1 MFYNEEEK
9 NQIKEKWKN
18 VFMNNCKICNGEGY
32 FKKDGINEQCECVKR
47 AIKYYKL
54 EIANIPMQNIKVKK
68 EDFEKYIKYDFKNYF
83 DIISKNVFN
92 TKNIFL
98 YNLNIE
104 LNDMIITYIAKN
116 LINKENILTK
126 QKIKVQYT
134 TFDNLVQLSLRSNND
149 KESRDKLNYLVNKI
163 DVLFIDNVGL
173 ETGFG
178 NNSKHNVKLLQT
190 IMKGRNNKLKST
202 IICSKLY
209 FQDIERFYNKEIVEM
224 FTKYDIIKGE

>member
-18 VFMNNCKICNGEGY
+18 VFMNNCKICGGEGY
-32 FKKDGINEQCECVKR
+32 FKRDGINEQCECMKR

>member
-32 FKKDGINEQCECVKR
+32 FKKDGINEQCECMKR

>member
-32 FKKDGINEQCECVKR
+32 FKRDGINEQCECMKR

>member
-32 FKKDGINEQCECVKR
+32 FKKDGINEQCECMKR

-116 LINKENILTK
+116 LINNENILTK
-126 QKIKVQYT
+126 QNIKIQYT

>member
-9 NQIKEKWKN
+9 TQIKEKWKN

-32 FKKDGINEQCECVKR
+32 FKKDGINEQCECMKR

>member
-32 FKKDGINEQCECVKR
+32 FKKDGINEQCECMKR

-126 QKIKVQYT
+126 QKIKIQYT
-134 TFDNLVQLSLRSNND
+134 TFDNLVQFSLRSNND

>member
-32 FKKDGINEQCECVKR
+32 FKRDGINEQCECMKR

-126 QKIKVQYT
+126 QKIKIQYT
-134 TFDNLVQLSLRSNND
+134 TFDDLVQFSLHSNND
-149 KESRDKLNYLVNKI
+149 KESRNKLNYLVNKI

-190 IMKGRNNKLKST
+190 IMKGRNNKLKCT

>member
-32 FKKDGINEQCECVKR
+32 FKKDGINEQCECMKR

-224 FTKYDIIKGE
+224 FTKYDIIKGA

>member
-1 MFYNEEEK
+1 
-9 NQIKEKWKN
+9 
-18 VFMNNCKICNGEGY
+18 
-32 FKKDGINEQCECVKR
+32 
-47 AIKYYKL
+47 
-54 EIANIPMQNIKVKK
+54 
-68 EDFEKYIKYDFKNYF
+68 
-83 DIISKNVFN
+83 
-92 TKNIFL
+92 
-98 YNLNIE
+98 
-104 LNDMIITYIAKN
+104 MIITYIAKN

-224 FTKYDIIKGE
+224 FTKYDIIKGA

>member
-32 FKKDGINEQCECVKR
+32 FKKDGINEQCECMKR

-163 DVLFIDNVGL
+163 DVLFIDNVVL

>member
-32 FKKDGINEQCECVKR
+32 FKKDGINEQCECMKR

-54 EIANIPMQNIKVKK
+54 EVANIPMQNIKVKK

-224 FTKYDIIKGE
+224 FTKYDIIKGA